1 MRIDKWLW
9 AARFFKTRALASRA
23 CDLGRIE
30 FNGSGVK
37 PAREIRI
44 GETTQSEIRSMFG
57 EPWRTGL
64 DDGQRTWTYGRYRYG
79 LFSEPS
85 TTDLVIRFDSGGVVV
100 SYSFSTTE
108 HKE

>member
-1 MRIDKWLW
+1 MDLRSRCL
-9 AARFFKTRALASRA
+9 RAGSSLL
-23 CDLGRIE
+23 LGLMAVLSSCVSVGRE
-30 FNGSGVK
+30 FPVSPVS
-37 PAREIRI
+37 EIRI